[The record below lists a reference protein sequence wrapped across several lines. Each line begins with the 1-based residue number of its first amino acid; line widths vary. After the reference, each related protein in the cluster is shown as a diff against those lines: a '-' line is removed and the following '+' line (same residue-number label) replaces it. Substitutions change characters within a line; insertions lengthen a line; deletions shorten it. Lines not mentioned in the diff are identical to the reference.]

1 LKEVGNDKQNLVGGG
16 LGGYSNSSMEK
27 AVRIALGAAV
37 DFIVTKTPEKF
48 YHYQPGVHFGAFR
61 FGKPDSLQ
69 GEPGFFPSC

>member
-1 LKEVGNDKQNLVGGG
+1 VEGEARDANLGGLLVGSTVGGG

-48 YHYQPGVHFGAFR
+48 YHY
-61 FGKPDSLQ
+61 
-69 GEPGFFPSC
+69 